1 LSYGASKDDDEWDED
16 EWEEVDEAAED
27 EEEW

>member
-1 LSYGASKDDDEWDED
+1 LSYGVSKDDDECDED